1 MFLILNLPA
10 YTGIWLNCGDTGI
23 WLNSSDGP
31 FKQMTTLTI
40 VLDDNNSKKDPQHTV
55 PHVTLLVSKGK
66 FTSGLDFFLSPPENK
81 KAFAL

>member
-1 MFLILNLPA
+1 MVIRGSL
-10 YTGIWLNCGDTGI
+10 
-23 WLNSSDGP
+23 
-31 FKQMTTLTI
+31 LTK
-40 VLDDNNSKKDPQHTV
+40 SAHTV

>member
-1 MFLILNLPA
+1 MLVNMWFDYVNELFVFI
-10 YTGIWLNCGDTGI
+10 
-23 WLNSSDGP
+23 
-31 FKQMTTLTI
+31 FKTLFQQPVFI
-40 VLDDNNSKKDPQHTV
+40 FVALHTV